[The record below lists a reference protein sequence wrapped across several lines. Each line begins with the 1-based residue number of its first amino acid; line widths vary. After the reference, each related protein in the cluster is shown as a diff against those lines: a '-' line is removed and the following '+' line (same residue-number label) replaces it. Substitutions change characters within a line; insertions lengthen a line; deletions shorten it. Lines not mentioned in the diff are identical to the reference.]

1 MTTLLEFEVIV
12 VAGLLRSFRVV
23 MLAHDPFRP
32 GEIELDGIAEDP
44 QKRRA
49 GGGRNG

>member
-1 MTTLLEFEVIV
+1 LTVPEQIALE
-12 VAGLLRSFRVV
+12 GPS
-23 MLAHDPFRP
+23 
-32 GEIELDGIAEDP
+32 EDP

>member
-1 MTTLLEFEVIV
+1 MVRNGLKPSEGEADPPQPFPVGGGMSLEVPEQ
-12 VAGLLRSFRVV
+12 
-23 MLAHDPFRP
+23 
-32 GEIELDGIAEDP
+32 IALEGPSEDP